1 MENKNTR
8 NEGIIDIE
16 GYIYRVTQKD
26 VATQIKISK
35 GDYLILK
42 LYKEQKRKP
51 FATII
56 HCMIG
61 QAAKCWVEDHASKLQ
76 ELDETKLELEKWRD
90 IALIYYKKYGPLRV
104 IRRQQQP

>member
-1 MENKNTR
+1 MEDKNTR
-8 NEGIIDIE
+8 NKGIIDIE

-42 LYKEQKRKP
+42 IYKEQKKKP

-61 QAAKCWVEDHASKLQ
+61 QAAKCWLEKHT
-76 ELDETKLELEKWRD
+76 ERMEELESQAAQLEHIVK
-90 IALIYYKKYGPLRV
+90 LYYQRYGPLRV